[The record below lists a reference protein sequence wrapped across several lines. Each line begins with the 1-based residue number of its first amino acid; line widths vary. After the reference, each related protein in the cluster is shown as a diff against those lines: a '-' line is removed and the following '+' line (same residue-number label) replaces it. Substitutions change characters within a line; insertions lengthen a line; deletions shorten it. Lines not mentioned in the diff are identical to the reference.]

1 MRLKLGVIFGGQS
14 SEYSVS
20 LHSTASFLRQI
31 HEEKYEIIKIGI
43 DTEGHF
49 YIYNGS
55 IDDLEHDHWKKEE
68 NCIPCAWVHKGVIL
82 LDGSSQFVPLDCVFP
97 VVHGKNCEDGTLQGL
112 LEVMNIHYVGCDTMS
127 SAISMDKEI
136 MHILCDE
143 AHIPCAKYVCLNK
156 RKENLTFEQ
165 IKEQFPLPW
174 IVKPCNAGSSYGVS
188 KVNNKEEFDKAVEE
202 AFYYDGRGK
211 ILVEEMIDGFEIG
224 CAVMGNE
231 TIRTGSCDEIEITR
245 GIFDFEG
252 KYAMDGA
259 NIYCPARISKEIFDQ
274 AQTLAREVY
283 VAMNCSGLA
292 RVDMFVTKDQK
303 VILNELNTIPG
314 MTATSRYPSMMKEA
328 GLEFPDL
335 IDQLIELAMQR
346 VVGAC

>member
-49 YIYNGS
+49 YVYNGS

-143 AHIPCAKYVCLNK
+143 AHMYV
-156 RKENLTFEQ
+156 
-165 IKEQFPLPW
+165 
-174 IVKPCNAGSSYGVS
+174 
-188 KVNNKEEFDKAVEE
+188 
-202 AFYYDGRGK
+202 
-211 ILVEEMIDGFEIG
+211 
-224 CAVMGNE
+224 
-231 TIRTGSCDEIEITR
+231 
-245 GIFDFEG
+245 
-252 KYAMDGA
+252 
-259 NIYCPARISKEIFDQ
+259 
-274 AQTLAREVY
+274 
-283 VAMNCSGLA
+283 
-292 RVDMFVTKDQK
+292 
-303 VILNELNTIPG
+303 
-314 MTATSRYPSMMKEA
+314 
-328 GLEFPDL
+328 
-335 IDQLIELAMQR
+335 
-346 VVGAC
+346 